1 MTFYPTS
8 RRGTRRGERP
18 PRGAAAPSRTPF
30 PELLAPAGSV
40 ESYFAAVSAGA
51 DAVYLGLQRFKA
63 RERAE
68 NFTLADL
75 CRILPHARTLGIRVY
90 LAMNTV
96 LTEADLPEAI
106 SILHRVAPLSPDA
119 LIVQDLG
126 LMRVL
131 RDFFPG
137 MKFHVSTQAGCA
149 SAFAADVFAALGAD
163 RVILERHLDLSEVRR
178 IVSASRRALDRIRE
192 GGKAEAVA
200 EGRELLQRVIGREK
214 TPGLTGGAAPRE
226 GVAGGGTG
234 DVGGRRGAGRGGRG
248 GWGHVA
254 AGATGTQGG

>member
-51 DAVYLGLQRFKA
+51 DAVYLGLQRFNA

-75 CRILPHARTLGIRVY
+75 CRILPHARTHGIRVY

-106 SILHRVAPLSPDA
+106 SILHRVAPPPHLGGKSGNRGACVQPCRRLYGHQGGEEAVFSTCDLS
-119 LIVQDLG
+119 LIDLLPELVPLG
-126 LMRVL
+126 
-131 RDFFPG
+131 
-137 MKFHVSTQAGCA
+137 
-149 SAFAADVFAALGAD
+149 FAAFKIEGRMRSAEYVGG
-163 RVILERHLDLSEVRR
+163 V
-178 IVSASRRALDRIRE
+178 VSAYRRALDRIRE

-214 TPGLTGGAAPRE
+214 TPGLTGGAAPHE
-226 GVAGGGTG
+226 VGAGG
-234 DVGGRRGAGRGGRG
+234 
-248 GWGHVA
+248 
-254 AGATGTQGG
+254 AT